1 MAAAAGSEARR
12 GSGGGHAL
20 PAAHLAEQ
28 KSHWGRQQRGNGR
41 WPGPLRPH
49 ASAEAVAGAHG
60 DGQSCLGVGMVKYTQ
75 SSPSATTVAIPSKGT
90 VLVVISRSRPLSSI
104 LLEFA
109 GFFSG
114 NKATRTWPETTSS
127 TNSRGMILMIPR
139 PGIGLLVPKAP
150 LAATRVNS
158 RGFTRQLVYK
168 LCD

>member
-1 MAAAAGSEARR
+1 MCAAG
-12 GSGGGHAL
+12 
-20 PAAHLAEQ
+20 
-28 KSHWGRQQRGNGR
+28 
-41 WPGPLRPH
+41 
-49 ASAEAVAGAHG
+49 ASLITGKWVYKNKQDEHTL
-60 DGQSCLGVGMVKYTQ
+60 LG
-75 SSPSATTVAIPSKGT
+75 
-90 VLVVISRSRPLSSI
+90 
-104 LLEFA
+104 FA